1 MRPLSRVSA
10 KDKSSQRPVSAQ
22 VARRRE
28 LHRQRRQTL
37 LLQLWRFVALLLL
50 SGGFAWILLRHG
62 WTLRGPEA
70 LVLNGGAALIKT
82 NQVIKAAKLRFPQ
95 PLLEVS
101 PRALEQQLIRA
112 LPVRSAQVE
121 RRILPAR
128 LIVSLKPE
136 IPVAKAVRQG
146 PSGRERGL
154 LNAEGKWIPLSE
166 ASPEPLTNIVV
177 RGWNNQQR
185 VQVAALLQQRN
196 RFEGML
202 KAIVLHPDGNI
213 SLITKGL
220 GQIDLGGEPALLNA
234 QIATIVHLNDTL
246 PEHLRQANQSSLDLS
261 NPDRPE
267 LQLPA
272 PRNPQKAK
280 TQP

>member
-22 VARRRE
+22 VERRRE
-28 LHRQRRQTL
+28 LRRQRRQTL

-70 LVLNGGAALIKT
+70 LVLKGGAALKI

-121 RRILPAR
+121 RRMLPAR

-154 LNAEGKWIPLSE
+154 LNAEGKWIPLSD
-166 ASPEPLTNIVV
+166 ASPKPLTNIVV
-177 RGWNNQQR
+177 RGWNDQQR
-185 VQVAALLQQRN
+185 GQVAALLQQRD

-272 PRNPQKAK
+272 PNTPQKVK